1 MLTKKKNEIIELDN
15 SALKSILAPI
25 NIISLKNLL
34 ESWNFEV
41 NDDDLDSKVALFISV
56 VGNKLELGKY
66 QELFLLR
73 EMSSVLKTRNWKIYK
88 SEPPSIETDHIDQ
101 LEDALM
107 VELKQLNYENVNVNV
122 FNIKELGVYIII
134 DLPTAPRVVEELNFN
149 FQVYQPIER
158 LRFLFNTDGYVQ
170 ISVVSEVKR
179 QKFVKI
185 LEDILDV
192 KIAPVQVYSYVIRDF
207 IYKMT
212 PIRKLTVVCPRE
224 MGGFSGVEKITV
236 EGPDVVNGMEDL
248 RSRQEILFN
257 FQGLSKLGA
266 WTTVKSDKAKM
277 NVYGDISIKDKDTKE
292 KIFKFIE

>member
-1 MLTKKKNEIIELDN
+1 MLTNSKKEIIELDK
-15 SALKSILAPI
+15 SVLQSILAPI
-25 NIISLKNLL
+25 NFDALKNLL
-34 ESWNFEV
+34 ESW
-41 NDDDLDSKVALFISV
+41 DLEIKDNGIDSKVALFISV
-56 VGNKLELGKY
+56 VGTKIEHEKF

-73 EMSSVLKTRNWKIYK
+73 ELSSAVQTKNWKIFK
-88 SEPPSIETDHIDQ
+88 AEPQNIDTEHLDQ
-101 LEDALM
+101 LADAITT
-107 VELKQLNYENVNVNV
+107 ELKALNHENVNVNV
-122 FNIKELGVYIII
+122 FHVKELGVYIII
-134 DLPTAPRVVEELNFN
+134 DLPTTPRVVEQLNFN

-158 LRFLFNTDGYVQ
+158 LRFLFNNDGYLQ
-170 ISVVSEVKR
+170 ISVVSDVKR
-179 QKFVKI
+179 QQFIKMFENV
-185 LEDILDV
+185 LDV
-192 KIAPVQVYSYVIRDF
+192 KISPIQIFSYVIRDF

-212 PIRKLTVVCPRE
+212 PIQKLTVVCPRE

-277 NVYGDISIKDKDTKE
+277 NVYGDLSIKDKETKE